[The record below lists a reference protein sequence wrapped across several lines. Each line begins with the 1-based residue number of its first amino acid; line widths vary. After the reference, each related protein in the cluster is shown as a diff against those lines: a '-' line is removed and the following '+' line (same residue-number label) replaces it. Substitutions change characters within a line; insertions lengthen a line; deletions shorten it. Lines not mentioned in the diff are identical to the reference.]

1 MVFPKILAML
11 AAPLLAGGCALL
23 YDGKYDHD
31 EGWRRGTVVEI
42 GIGTSILRPAREDC
56 RKQATADVVARTQ
69 YAYVSYRQNHYPR
82 ARISP
87 VPENV
92 ALKAGDPVYVS
103 RWNCALHVLDPNAPA
118 REVLVPLWR
127 RSEREQK

>member
-1 MVFPKILAML
+1 MVFPKILMML
-11 AAPLLAGGCALL
+11 AVPLLAGGCALL

-31 EGWRRGTVVEI
+31 EGWRLGTVVEV
-42 GIGTSILRPAREDC
+42 GIGMAILRPAREDC
-56 RKQATADVVARTQ
+56 RNHATADIVARTQ

-92 ALKAGDPVYVS
+92 TLKAGDPVYVI
-103 RWNCALHVLDPNAPA
+103 RWNCTLNALDPSAPA
-118 REVLVPLWR
+118 REVLVPLWC

>member
-1 MVFPKILAML
+1 MIFFRILTIL
-11 AAPLLAGGCALL
+11 AAPLFAGGCALL

-31 EGWRRGTVVEI
+31 EGWRLGTVVEV
-42 GIGTSILRPAREDC
+42 GTGNSILRPAREDC
-56 RKQATADVVARTQ
+56 RNQATADVVARTQ
-69 YAYVSYRQNHYPR
+69 YVYVSYRQNHYPR

-92 ALKAGDPVYVS
+92 MLKSGDQVYVS
-103 RWNCALHVLDPNAPA
+103 RWNCTLNALDPNAPA
-118 REVLVPLWR
+118 REVMVPLWH

>member
-1 MVFPKILAML
+1 MVEV
-11 AAPLLAGGCALL
+11 
-23 YDGKYDHD
+23 GK
-31 EGWRRGTVVEI
+31 GN
-42 GIGTSILRPAREDC
+42 SILRPAREDC
-56 RKQATADVVARTQ
+56 RTHATADVVARTQ

-92 ALKAGDPVYVS
+92 TLKAGDPVYVS
-103 RWNCALHVLDPNAPA
+103 QWSCTLNALDPNAPA
-118 REVLVPLWR
+118 REVLVLLWC